1 MNTYKRHRFQPD
13 IISYA
18 VWLYYRFNLSHRDI
32 EDLLAER
39 GIVVTRESIRL
50 WYPKNSLHS
59 WGRLCIKFG
68 ALYARRLK
76 RKHRG
81 YCDTFY
87 IGEVFVKINGKQY
100 YLWRAVDQDGEVVD
114 VYLQAKRDG
123 AAAKRFFKRL
133 LRSHGTEPRKI
144 VTDKL
149 RSYGVAHRELIP
161 DTIHSTKQYENNRA
175 EQSHEATRARER
187 GMRGPVFLKFKS
199 VRQAQRFLGAH
210 AAVSN
215 LFNLGRHL
223 VGAEHYR
230 DLRISAF
237 VEWSR
242 AVA

>member
-1 MNTYKRHRFQPD
+1 M
-13 IISYA
+13 ISYA

-39 GIVVTRESIRL
+39 GITVSHESIRL
-50 WYPKNSLHS
+50 W
-59 WGRLCIKFG
+59 CIKFG
-68 ALYARRLK
+68 AIYTRRLK

-81 YCDTFY
+81 YGDAFY
-87 IGEVFVKINGKQY
+87 IDEAFIKINDKQH

-114 VYLQAKRDG
+114 VYLQEKRDG
-123 AAAKRFFKRL
+123 AAAKRFFRRL
-133 LRSHGTEPRKI
+133 IRNNGGEPRKI

-161 DTIHSTKQYENNRA
+161 DTIHSTKQYENNLA
-175 EQSHEATRARER
+175 EQSHEATRVRGR
-187 GMRGPVFLKFKS
+187 GMRKFKS
-199 VRQAQRFLGAH
+199 TRQAQQFLGAH

-223 VGAEHYR
+223 VRAEHYR
-230 DLRISAF
+230 DFRMSAF
-237 VEWSR
+237 EEWSR

>member
-1 MNTYKRHRFQPD
+1 MNTYKRHRFPPE

-39 GIVVTRESIRL
+39 GITVSHESIRL
-50 WYPKNSLHS
+50 W
-59 WGRLCIKFG
+59 CIKFG
-68 ALYARRLK
+68 AIYTRRLK

-81 YCDTFY
+81 YGDTFY
-87 IGEVFVKINGKQY
+87 IDEVSIKINGKQH

-114 VYLQAKRDG
+114 FYLQAKRDG

-133 LRSHGTEPRKI
+133 LRSHGGEPRKI

-149 RSYGVAHRELIP
+149 RSHGVAQRELIP
-161 DTIHSTKQYENNRA
+161 ETIHSTRQYENNRA
-175 EQSHEATRARER
+175 EQSHEVTRVRER
-187 GMRGPVFLKFKS
+187 GMRRFKS
-199 VRQAQRFLGAH
+199 TSQAQRCLGAH
-210 AAVSN
+210 AAISK

-223 VGAEHYR
+223 VRAEHYR
-230 DLRISAF
+230 NLRESAF
-237 VEWSR
+237 ADWSR